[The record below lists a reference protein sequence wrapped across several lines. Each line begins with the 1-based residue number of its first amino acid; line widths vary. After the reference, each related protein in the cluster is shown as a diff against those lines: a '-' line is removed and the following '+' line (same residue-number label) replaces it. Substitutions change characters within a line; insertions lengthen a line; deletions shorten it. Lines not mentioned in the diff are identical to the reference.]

1 MTVDGHDDLNSLKAI
16 GGICR
21 DVLQA
26 LGAAVRP
33 GVTPK
38 ALDDMAARMLAE
50 RGARSAPILAY
61 NFPGHTCISAGS
73 AIAHGIPG
81 DDPLTEGTLVNIDV
95 SAEKDGYF
103 GDCGQS
109 FPVGEVSSEL
119 HMLLRATREAQY
131 KAMMA
136 VRAGEAVSLV
146 GKHVERV
153 ARKYGLKVVNGL
165 NGHGVGR
172 WIHEEPTIP
181 NRYHRG
187 NRDRFEAGMVVTIEP
202 FLTTK
207 SEHYIE
213 DKDGWTLHLAAGGHG
228 AQFEH
233 SFIVTDGDPIVLT
246 A

>member
-1 MTVDGHDDLNSLKAI
+1 MTIDDHYDIEGLKEI

-21 DVLQA
+21 DVLKA
-26 LGAAVRP
+26 MGAAVEP
-33 GVTPK
+33 GITPR
-38 ALDDMAARMLAE
+38 ALDDMAGRMLAA

-61 NFPGHTCISAGS
+61 NFPGHTCISADT

-81 DDPLTEGTLVNIDV
+81 DEPLREGTLVNIDV

-103 GDCGQS
+103 GDCGES
-109 FPVGEVSSEL
+109 FPVGHVDDDL
-119 HMLLRATREAQY
+119 HTLLKATREAQY

-136 VRAGEAVSLV
+136 VRAGETVSIV
-146 GKHVERV
+146 GKEVERV
-153 ARKYGLKVVNGL
+153 ARKYSLKVVNGL

-213 DKDGWTLHLAAGGHG
+213 DSDGWTLRLAAGGHG

-233 SFIVTDGDPIVLT
+233 SFVVTDDAPIVLT

>member
-1 MTVDGHDDLNSLKAI
+1 MTIDGEDDLEGLREI

-21 DVLQA
+21 DVL
-26 LGAAVRP
+26 AAMGKMVRP
-33 GVTPK
+33 GITPRI
-38 ALDDMAARMLAE
+38 LDQVAGQMLAE

-81 DDPLTEGTLVNIDV
+81 DTPLMAGTLVNIDV
-95 SAEKDGYF
+95 SAEKNGYF

-109 FPVGEVSSEL
+109 FPVGDVDPILSKL
-119 HMLLRATREAQY
+119 VKATKEAQLSAM
-131 KAMMA
+131 KAARHGARLSVVGDA
-136 VRAGEAVSLV
+136 VEAVAKKN
-146 GKHVERV
+146 GFKIIH
-153 ARKYGLKVVNGL
+153 GL

-181 NRYHRG
+181 NRKY
-187 NRDRFEAGMVVTIEP
+187 RDRGQTFQKGMVVTIEP

-213 DKDGWTLHLAAGGHG
+213 DSDGWTLRLSDGGHG

-233 SFIVTDGDPIVLT
+233 SFVVTDGDPIVLT